1 MGSVAGKL
9 LFSFSCKH
17 QRVLCCFLGSAS
29 SYANLKAAIN
39 EWLLSLKHSTRKTYG
54 IVAIP
59 SLCRASGLGS
69 DPQPFLH
76 WLSSQHHQRHI
87 ISSPGILHILYILA
101 LISSYSAEVESLY
114 KDAKWGLASDRN
126 DLCKKLHILGK
137 TWAQRWGLF
146 VFGANAEVV
155 LPAEAHMCSDK
166 FTVFWPISGC
176 VGLKLAPSLTQPVPC
191 STPDMPLQKELLIVL
206 LALC

>member
-39 EWLLSLKHSTRKTYG
+39 EWLLSLKHSTHKTHG

-76 WLSSQHHQRHI
+76 WLNSHHHQCHI
-87 ISSPGILHILYILA
+87 ISSPGILHILYNLA

-126 DLCKKLHILGK
+126 DLCKKLYILGK

-146 VFGANAEVV
+146 MFGANAEVV
-155 LPAEAHMCSDK
+155 LPAEAHSPVLLH
-166 FTVFWPISGC
+166 TC
-176 VGLKLAPSLTQPVPC
+176 VVINLLFSGLKLAPSFTQPVPC
-191 STPDMPLQKELLIVL
+191 STPAMPLQKELSIVL